1 MQVDQVQ
8 VEPGTGSSS
17 AKNRAIT
24 APQAP
29 HPASLTS
36 AP

>member
-17 AKNRAIT
+17 AKNPAST
-24 APQAP
+24 APQVP